1 MTMHVD
7 EGILLPASVLASEW
21 FSVLAAF
28 VAVNTLIYVTLAI
41 GKMLPR
47 VHPGD
52 LLHRRRQPADGSPR
66 ATPDHTGDGQ
76 QGEQRP

>member
-1 MTMHVD
+1 MTTHVD
-7 EGILLPASVLASEW
+7 AGILLPASVLASEW

-47 VHPGD
+47 LHPGD
-52 LLHRRRQPADGSPR
+52 LLRRQQRAEGSRRTIRVDG
-66 ATPDHTGDGQ
+66 PDH
-76 QGEQRP
+76 